1 MGLLDVVQGLDGVP
15 PYEELHGSAID
26 TEILGV
32 KVSVCSIAALRKMKQ
47 AAGRPRDHVDLED
60 LDSTGH

>member
-1 MGLLDVVQGLDGVP
+1 VVQGLDGVP
-15 PYEELHGSAID
+15 PYDELRASAVE

-32 KVSVCSIAALRKMKQ
+32 RVAVCSIESLRQMKR

-60 LDSTGH
+60 LDATGQ